1 MWSAARAKSSGR
13 NRRLDDA
20 GAETAPLTPQ
30 RTGRKITRQAT
41 AHDGLQVGPK
51 LQILGEAS
59 MLKWKIAAV
68 LGAAFGAAGVTWGYA
83 QQSQA
88 PGFYELRVYTAL
100 PGKRDALA
108 ERFAS
113 RTAAIF
119 ARHGITNVGYWIPQE
134 SDPELGISAENTFIY
149 IRGYPSKEERDK
161 RLKARADDPEFTE
174 VVRKAESNPAT
185 KLIAKVH
192 NIDMVPHGPYTAIT
206 LAK

>member
-1 MWSAARAKSSGR
+1 
-13 NRRLDDA
+13 
-20 GAETAPLTPQ
+20 
-30 RTGRKITRQAT
+30 
-41 AHDGLQVGPK
+41 
-51 LQILGEAS
+51 
-59 MLKWKIAAV
+59 MLKWKIAAT
-68 LGAAFGAAGVTWGYA
+68 LGVAFGAAGVTWGYA
-83 QQSQA
+83 QQSRA

-134 SDPELGISAENTFIY
+134 SAPELGISAENTFIY

-161 RLKARADDPEFTE
+161 RLQARADDPEFTE
-174 VVRKAESNPAT
+174 VVRRAESNPVT

-206 LAK
+206 LTK